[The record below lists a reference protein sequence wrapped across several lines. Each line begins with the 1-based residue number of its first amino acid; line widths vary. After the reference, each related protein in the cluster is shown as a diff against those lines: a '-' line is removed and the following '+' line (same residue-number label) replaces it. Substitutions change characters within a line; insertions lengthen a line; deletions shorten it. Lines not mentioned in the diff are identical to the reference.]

1 MHPLMVQ
8 RLLPEEKQLSGQSP
22 SKGQR
27 VGRLGIFSFS
37 RETSRSHLGWGN
49 KSGKIL
55 PKARI
60 EAPLRAAII
69 SQAGPALLLSCFR
82 TVPGQGHSFVLRVDT
97 PSPELAGPYRAKGA
111 GAPDTN

>member
-1 MHPLMVQ
+1 M
-8 RLLPEEKQLSGQSP
+8 EEKQLSGQSP

-27 VGRLGIFSFS
+27 EGRLGISSLSLEAS
-37 RETSRSHLGWGN
+37 RPHLGWGN
-49 KSGKIL
+49 KSGKVL
-55 PKARI
+55 PEARI
-60 EAPLRAAII
+60 EAPLRAEII

-97 PSPELAGPYRAKGA
+97 PSPELAGLYKAKGT